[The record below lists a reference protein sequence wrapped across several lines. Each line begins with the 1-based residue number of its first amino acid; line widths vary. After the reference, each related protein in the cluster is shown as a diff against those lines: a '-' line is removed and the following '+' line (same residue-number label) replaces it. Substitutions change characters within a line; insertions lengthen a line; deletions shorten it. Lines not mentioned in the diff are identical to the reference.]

1 MILSA
6 QWQLGNAGRNCRT
19 NNFLDFSCSHWP
31 LDSWPSKPASL
42 LARDQILPVTGDVDR
57 FIRGGRKTAL
67 PCNVLY
73 VHTTTISVSV
83 PNRRAAVLTFIR
95 IFSEVIKS
103 LNLGDPSNR
112 PLFPPNITS
121 EGREAVEAPSEHL
134 IIFSLGKESMAR
146 RTKKNSY
153 YLCIW
158 KFYIKRNSDRKEF
171 VIIHAYYVV
180 LLLH

>member
-1 MILSA
+1 MPA
-6 QWQLGNAGRNCRT
+6 EVAEPT
-19 NNFLDFSCSHWP
+19 TFLTLLVSSHWP

-121 EGREAVEAPSEHL
+121 ERRRLKLHPSIWLFFLWVKNQWHGEQ
-134 IIFSLGKESMAR
+134 
-146 RTKKNSY
+146 KKIHTTY
-153 YLCIW
+153 IW
-158 KFYIKRNSDRKEF
+158 KFYIKRKSDRKEF

>member
-103 LNLGDPSNR
+103 LNLGDPSNILTDHYSLPTSR
-112 PLFPPNITS
+112 AKGGRRLKLHPSIWLFFLWVKNQWHG
-121 EGREAVEAPSEHL
+121 EQ
-134 IIFSLGKESMAR
+134 
-146 RTKKNSY
+146 KK
-153 YLCIW
+153 
-158 KFYIKRNSDRKEF
+158 
-171 VIIHAYYVV
+171 IHTTYVFENFI
-180 LLLH
+180 

>member
-1 MILSA
+1 M
-6 QWQLGNAGRNCRT
+6 
-19 NNFLDFSCSHWP
+19 
-31 LDSWPSKPASL
+31 
-42 LARDQILPVTGDVDR
+42 TGDVDR

-112 PLFPPNITS
+112 PLLPPT
-121 EGREAVEAPSEHL
+121 RRTAVEASSEHL
-134 IIFSLGKESMAR
+134 IIF
-146 RTKKNSY
+146 
-153 YLCIW
+153 
-158 KFYIKRNSDRKEF
+158 
-171 VIIHAYYVV
+171 YVV
-180 LLLH
+180 KNHMDKKYMCFKQM